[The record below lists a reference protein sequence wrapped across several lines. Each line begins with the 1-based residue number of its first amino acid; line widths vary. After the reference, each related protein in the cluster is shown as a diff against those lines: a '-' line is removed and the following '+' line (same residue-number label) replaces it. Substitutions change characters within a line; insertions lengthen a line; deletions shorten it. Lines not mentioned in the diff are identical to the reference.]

1 MLRMGQ
7 DLWGMWMRT
16 FNDCTEVLDG
26 MTGLQ
31 RWSKTFWS
39 GVRNGANVGFNIWME
54 FYIFSEDLSIWA
66 QESL

>member
-1 MLRMGQ
+1 MQTMEQ
-7 DLWGMWMRT
+7 DLWGTGTRT
-16 FNDCTEVLDG
+16 LNDCTEVLDG

-31 RWSKTFWS
+31 RRSKTFWL
-39 GVRNGANVGFNIWME
+39 GVWNRANVGFNIWME

>member
-1 MLRMGQ
+1 MTARRYL
-7 DLWGMWMRT
+7 
-16 FNDCTEVLDG
+16 NG

-39 GVRNGANVGFNIWME
+39 GVWNGANVGFNIWME